1 MSTTPIARNALCP
14 CGSGKRFKHCHG
26 EASDA
31 VYENVVDFVVAG
43 AQRSGTTTLDLH
55 LRRHPAISMPIARKE
70 LHFFDDDKRFR
81 DAEVDYAAYHASF
94 APRRAGQLRGEVTP
108 SYLFWPPAAERL
120 ARYNPSMKIAVILR
134 NPIERAHSHWNKERQ
149 RGRETLSFL
158 AALEAERSRAE
169 ASPSGHDRRT
179 SYLARGRYAEQF
191 YRLWRHFPVAQT
203 LVLRAEALSQTP
215 VATLERIAQFLGVP
229 PFPSG
234 EPIAANVRSYER
246 PMQRA
251 EWEWLAARLAPEIRD
266 LESLLGWD
274 CAAWLRSPR
283 FDDERDE

>member
-1 MSTTPIARNALCP
+1 
-14 CGSGKRFKHCHG
+14 
-26 EASDA
+26 
-31 VYENVVDFVVAG
+31 
-43 AQRSGTTTLDLH
+43 
-55 LRRHPAISMPIARKE
+55 MPITRKE

-81 DAEVDYAAYHASF
+81 DAEVDYATYHANF

-108 SYLFWPPAAERL
+108 SYLFWLPAAERL
-120 ARYNPSMKIAVILR
+120 ARYNPLMKIIVVLR
-134 NPIERAHSHWNKERQ
+134 NPIERARSHWNKERQ
-149 RGRETLSFL
+149 RGREALSFL

-169 ASPSGHDRRT
+169 ASSSGHDRRT
-179 SYLARGRYAEQF
+179 SYLARGRYVAQLH
-191 YRLWRHFPVAQT
+191 RLWQHFPVAQT
-203 LVLRAEALSQTP
+203 LVLRAEALLQAP
-215 VATLERIAQFLGVP
+215 LPTLEQIAHFLGVSS
-229 PFPSG
+229 FPSD

-251 EWEWLAARLAPEIRD
+251 EWEWLAARLALEIRD